1 MSRDYEVSDVESS
14 NDGTSDEERKSE
26 IYEELQKLQL
36 SLTEKL
42 TELDNI
48 MKLSNTELEKLQA
61 FNNC

>member
-1 MSRDYEVSDVESS
+1 MSRDDEVSDVESS